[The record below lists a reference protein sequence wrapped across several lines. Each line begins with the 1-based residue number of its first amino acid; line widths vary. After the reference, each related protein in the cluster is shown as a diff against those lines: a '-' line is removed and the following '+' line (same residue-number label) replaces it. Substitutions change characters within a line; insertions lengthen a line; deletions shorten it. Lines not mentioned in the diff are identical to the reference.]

1 MSNESKINRE
11 QLGIELQ
18 SKEHKLEK
26 TLLKIKRNVAD
37 IIDWIDDENINE
49 TIKEEEF
56 NQIINLLD
64 SKLNNLE
71 KDTFTILRDLKK

>member
-71 KDTFTILRDLKK
+71 KDTFTMLRDLKK